1 MAAVKVPLTIIFTEL
16 QKHLWRSQS
25 ENITIITLTH
35 FFLTSNYP
43 IINFYNLQPS
53 THCECGSSLYEAGP
67 GVQCLSSGFA
77 QDWSSSRWS
86 FTVDTHISAS
96 LFRSW
101 SSTFPRPWNG
111 QMQPWDQSGFVCV
124 SLVFWKA
131 FFYCTYTVIRYNI
144 IINMKNSEGWRRR
157 DCVFNVWTPG
167 LLYSAAVFT
176 PCPCNFYHN
185 NCKIFMG
192 QRWMCGCVE
201 AWTRARLLLVNAKEN
216 RELLKCKD
224 L

>member
-1 MAAVKVPLTIIFTEL
+1 MWQQSLWGWTRRAVPQLWFRSGLVFQQVKFYSWHTHQLVSL
-16 QKHLWRSQS
+16 QVLIQ
-25 ENITIITLTH
+25 
-35 FFLTSNYP
+35 
-43 IINFYNLQPS
+43 
-53 THCECGSSLYEAGP
+53 
-67 GVQCLSSGFA
+67 
-77 QDWSSSRWS
+77 
-86 FTVDTHISAS
+86 HISKA
-96 LFRSW
+96 R
-101 SSTFPRPWNG
+101 NG